1 MEWLILEKRNSKK
14 EILEAN
20 KYRKYNRLKLTDA
33 INKLPDSPHKRFK
46 YKHYTDLIYKTIFG
60 KTSKELKQER
70 GIENKRC
77 IDFLNAE
84 ELELIADL
92 ENKVAVLI
100 EFGISYN
107 EIKEKIKDISQ
118 PLKNIAWLI

>member
-1 MEWLILEKRNSKK
+1 MERIYCKE

-20 KYRKYNRLKLTDA
+20 NYRKYNRLKLTDA

-60 KTSKELKQER
+60 KTSKELKKER
-70 GIENKRC
+70 GISHKRC
-77 IDFLNAE
+77 MDFLNPE

-107 EIKEKIKDISQ
+107 EIKNKIKGISQ
-118 PLKNIAWLI
+118 PLKNIA

>member
-1 MEWLILEKRNSKK
+1 MELLNLERIYCKE

-20 KYRKYNRLKLTDA
+20 NYRKYNRLKLTDA

-60 KTSKELKQER
+60 KTSRELKKER
-70 GIENKRC
+70 GISKKRC
-77 IDFLNAE
+77 MDFLNPE

-107 EIKEKIKDISQ
+107 EIKNKIKDISQ
-118 PLKNIAWLI
+118 PLKNIA

>member
-1 MEWLILEKRNSKK
+1 MELLNLERIYCKE

-20 KYRKYNRLKLTDA
+20 NYRKYNRLKLTDA

-46 YKHYTDLIYKTIFG
+46 YKHYTDLIYKAIFG
-60 KTSKELKQER
+60 KTSKELKKER
-70 GIENKRC
+70 GIFNKRC
-77 IDFLNAE
+77 MDFLNPE

-107 EIKEKIKDISQ
+107 EIKNKIKDISQ
-118 PLKNIAWLI
+118 PLKNIA

>member
-1 MEWLILEKRNSKK
+1 MELLNLERIYCKE

-20 KYRKYNRLKLTDA
+20 NYRKYNRLKLTDA

-60 KTSKELKQER
+60 KTSKELKKER
-70 GIENKRC
+70 GISHKRC
-77 IDFLNAE
+77 MDFLNPE

-107 EIKEKIKDISQ
+107 EIKNKIKGISQ
-118 PLKNIAWLI
+118 PLKNIA